1 MLFAKFATSC
11 RPVIKKIKKLVLP
24 TLQGYLQVKYES
36 GRIDPVVWESV
47 AEDCSWKIAVKACS
61 KGSGGRGKSPNGK
74 GLQQSSQKK
83 TSPLTAYPE

>member
-11 RPVIKKIKKLVLP
+11 RPVIKKKLKNWS
-24 TLQGYLQVKYES
+24 YLHFKDICKWNMS

>member
-36 GRIDPVVWESV
+36 GRIDPVV
-47 AEDCSWKIAVKACS
+47 
-61 KGSGGRGKSPNGK
+61 
-74 GLQQSSQKK
+74 
-83 TSPLTAYPE
+83 